1 MAFLRSIKA
10 DSSKILQGT
19 NVKPNTRRRL
29 AQTEETLNSLNIDE
43 TFAMED
49 ETLEFEGTYQSQI

>member
-10 DSSKILQGT
+10 DSSKILQG

-29 AQTEETLNSLNIDE
+29 AQTDETLNSLNIDE